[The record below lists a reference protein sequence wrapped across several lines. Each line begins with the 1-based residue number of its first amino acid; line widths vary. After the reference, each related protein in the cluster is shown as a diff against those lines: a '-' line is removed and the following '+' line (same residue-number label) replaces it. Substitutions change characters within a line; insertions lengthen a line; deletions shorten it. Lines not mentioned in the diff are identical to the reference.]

1 MKLMKR
7 DQIKDRVLKRA
18 AKAWSSSGIEMETS
32 FDPVVSLMLNALSH
46 ELEKI
51 SDELQDSNARVV
63 ERVLDIMFPE
73 AAIGARP
80 TQAILHAAPLENNV
94 KVSLLNQLTTTK
106 RIHNIYNPI
115 EPIIKEI
122 AFAPTLEVKLASCE
136 VKYIAYGRNLF
147 EVSDVFNK
155 ELVEDYHN
163 SLPSG
168 EVFLGL
174 EMSSQNVLELEDLM
188 LYIDIK
194 DIHQKEML
202 HYYLKKMKCFYD
214 DVQIKV
220 EPGYNVPMNSIK
232 DNNLNKSS
240 TRLSETT
247 QDVNEFY
254 YDSFYTLKG
263 KLNHKVLKNYNLN
276 HKYFEQVT
284 NTNDNPII
292 WIKMVFPESLIPQM
306 IDNVVFQVNCFPV
319 INKKRHTINK
329 IIKNLLTY
337 LRLDTENSIYL
348 DIENVIDSSNKY
360 YEIKEFKNSALED
373 GTATLRTVEAYK
385 FDQRSAS
392 ELIQRVLDLLKDESS
407 SFTYIGKDF
416 TSKSLVEIS
425 QLLLSVEQQVG
436 ESSFSKNNDPR
447 LLIKPGFEDIG
458 DQSFEVNY
466 WSTSAEDGNNIKA
479 GTILESHDNLFN
491 SNKSIALMTTTV
503 GGLSKQNDQDR
514 ILFYRNALL
523 TRGRIVTFADIKVFS
538 YNHFKDCISDIKIE
552 KGTRKEISIKEGY
565 SRTIDIYVKIN
576 TVEKEK
582 LSLSEWEFLC
592 VSFMK
597 HLKQKSANVFPYRFF
612 EES

>member
-1 MKLMKR
+1 MKR
-7 DQIKDRVLKRA
+7 DQIKDRILKRA
-18 AKAWSSSGIEMETS
+18 AKAWDSSGIEMETS

-51 SDELQDSNARVV
+51 SDKLQDSNTLVV
-63 ERVLDIMFPE
+63 ERILDIMFPE
-73 AAIGARP
+73 TTFDARP
-80 TQAILHAAPLENNV
+80 AQAILYATPLENNIE
-94 KVSLLNQLTTTK
+94 VSLLNQLTTTK
-106 RIHNIYNPI
+106 RIPNIYNPI

-122 AFAPTLEVKLASCE
+122 AFSPTLEVKLAACE

-155 ELVEDYHN
+155 EPVQDYHN

-174 EMSSQNVLELEDLM
+174 EMSNQNVLDLEDLM

-202 HYYLKKMKCFYD
+202 HYYLKKMECFYD

-220 EPGYNVPMNSIK
+220 EPGYNVPMNSI
-232 DNNLNKSS
+232 NGTNLNKSS
-240 TRLSETT
+240 THLSEIT
-247 QDVNEFY
+247 QEVNEFY
-254 YDSFYTLKG
+254 FDSFYTLKG
-263 KLNHKVLKNYNLN
+263 KLIHKVLKNYNLN
-276 HKYFEQVT
+276 HEYFGQVT
-284 NTNDNPII
+284 NTSDNPII
-292 WIKMVFPESLIPQM
+292 WIKMVFPESLIPQI
-306 IDNVVFQVNCFPV
+306 IDNVIIQVNCFPA

-329 IIKNLLTY
+329 IIKNLLSY
-337 LRLDTENSIYL
+337 LKLHTENSIYL
-348 DIENVIDSSNKY
+348 DIENVIDSSNNY

-373 GTATLRTVEAYK
+373 GTAVLRTAGTSK
-385 FDQRSAS
+385 FDERSAT
-392 ELIQRVLDLLKDESS
+392 ELIQKVLDLLKDEGS
-407 SFTYIGKDF
+407 SFSYIGKDF
-416 TSKSLVEIS
+416 ASKSLGEIS
-425 QLLLSVEQQVG
+425 QLLLSVQQQADQSNSV
-436 ESSFSKNNDPR
+436 KNNDPH
-447 LLIKPGFEDIG
+447 LIIKPGVDDIG
-458 DQSFEVNY
+458 DKSFEVNY

-479 GTILESHDNLFN
+479 GTFLESNDNLFN
-491 SNKSIALMTTTV
+491 SNKSIALITTTV

-565 SRTIDIYVKIN
+565 SRTVDIYVKIN

-592 VSFMK
+592 ESFMK
-597 HLKQKSANVFPYRFF
+597 HLKRKSANVFPYRFF